1 MKLIVLHGN
10 DSQKSYE
17 RLQKFISEAKR
28 RSWKVTD
35 FSLDAIENQNLF
47 AEECFYILND
57 WKVLDN
63 KTLDKLKKY
72 SGNLVIYSKSTI
84 ASTSLKKINPDT
96 VEKFELPI
104 KIWKFLDNITVK
116 SLNEIV
122 KTEAVEYVF
131 AMIAWKLKQK
141 YLKDPSPK
149 NAKAIEELALID
161 IKSKTIKVK
170 LLTLLDVFVTK
181 HL

>member
-10 DSQKSYE
+10 DSQKSYD

-28 RSWKVTD
+28 RSWKITE
-35 FSLDAIENQNLF
+35 FSLQEIENQNLF
-47 AEECFYILND
+47 GEECFYVLDD
-57 WKVLDN
+57 WKLLDV
-63 KTLDKLKKY
+63 KLLEKLKKY

-84 ASTSLKKINPDT
+84 PAPSLKKINPDT

-116 SLNEIV
+116 SLKEIV

-141 YLKDPSPK
+141 YLKDPNYK

-161 IKSKTIKVK
+161 IKSKTSNAN
-170 LLTLLDVFVTK
+170 LLTLLDVFVAK